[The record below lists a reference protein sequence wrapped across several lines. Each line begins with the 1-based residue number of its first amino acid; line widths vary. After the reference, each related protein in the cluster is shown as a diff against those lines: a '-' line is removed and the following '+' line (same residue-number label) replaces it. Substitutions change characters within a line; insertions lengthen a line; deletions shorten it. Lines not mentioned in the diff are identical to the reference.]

1 MRKILD
7 YLVDN
12 AWTWAG
18 TGMVLITLSG
28 PTLRQATLITGV
40 VVLVHSILTLS
51 KKDTQ

>member
-7 YLVDN
+7 YLLDN

-28 PTLRQATLITGV
+28 PTLRQATLITGTV
-40 VVLVHSILTLS
+40 ILIHSILTFS
-51 KKDTQ
+51 KKD